1 MSIMSSRFSGICSD
15 TFTSLGSTE
24 QLTMNTDFSF
34 VRFLK
39 VVKTLYESSTFTQ
52 LGKTVGS
59 ALNPLESPAFGNKSG
74 GEESR
79 KSGRGSGRKGS
90 RSPGSDSI
98 FDALADACNHTSP
111 SSRDTKNKTNSNGN
125 HADDQS
131 TIARKDT
138 IFEQVIKGCTLL
150 SNPAHDEFSD
160 EDTFKTPTEE
170 EDLSY
175 CSDEG
180 GSYETMDDEYSS
192 PRNTVSTAAMSSSRA
207 RSKRRQQRH

>member
-1 MSIMSSRFSGICSD
+1 VSVLLTHTQPSLFSHNK
-15 TFTSLGSTE
+15 
-24 QLTMNTDFSF
+24 QLTTNSDFSF

-59 ALNPLESPAFGNKSG
+59 ALNPLESPAYSNKKG
-74 GEESR
+74 DDESR
-79 KSGRGSGRKGS
+79 KSGRGSGRKSS
-90 RSPGSDSI
+90 RSPGGDSI
-98 FDALADACNHTSP
+98 FDALAEACNHSSP
-111 SSRDTKNKTNSNGN
+111 VARDKNNNNSSNNNNR
-125 HADDQS
+125 HVDDQS

-138 IFEQVIKGCTLL
+138 LFEQLIKGCTMLT
-150 SNPAHDEFSD
+150 NPAHDEFSD

-180 GSYETMDDEYSS
+180 GSYETVDDDYSS
-192 PRNTVSTAAMSSSRA
+192 PRNTAPTAASSRA
-207 RSKRRQQRH
+207 RSKRRQRH